1 MTAAKQVTAEDLAR
15 AHLIGYLDNSYPGP
29 RPTQGGQAAAMAVPR
44 AAALV
49 CAVRDEGAES
59 LAEVLDPLTRDQL
72 YAVAVTLA
80 AMVDPDQPVDD
91 LLGWVRDLGLELERD
106 YNRRNWHRYRG
117 NRRESAA

>member
-1 MTAAKQVTAEDLAR
+1 MTAAKHDTAEDLAR
-15 AHLIGYLDNSYPGP
+15 AHLIGYLEKSYPAP
-29 RPTQGGQAAAMAVPR
+29 RATQGGQAAAMAVPR

-80 AMVDPDQPVDD
+80 AMVDPDQPVGD
-91 LLGWVRDLGLELERD
+91 LLGWVADIGVELERT
-106 YNRRNWHRYRG
+106 YNRENWHRYG
-117 NRRESAA
+117 KARREAAA